1 MWSEALRIAEEHLPS
16 EVQEIKRMQIRSTRG
31 SSSSDSRSLLQQA
44 SNYARN
50 EEFKRAAEC
59 LLQINLSNAE
69 ESSVE
74 RSLVRAAEICN
85 QFLEGEEA
93 MEIARELGPRLI
105 EINQIGPAAQLYLA
119 AELPKEAVDVFI
131 QSDNWNK
138 ARRLAKEIDPQV
150 KYPI

>member
-1 MWSEALRIAEEHLPS
+1 M
-16 EVQEIKRMQIRSTRG
+16 
-31 SSSSDSRSLLQQA
+31 LQQA

-85 QFLEGEEA
+85 QFLEGDEA

-119 AELPKEAVDVFI
+119 AEMPKEAVDVFI

-150 KYPI
+150 FKSLVVDLIFKLFYIKILVGCLC